1 MKPNEAQEAKA
12 AKDADSRDNSD
23 SISPFT
29 GGGKTAA
36 VLKSFIA
43 TCHQAKLDPWS
54 YLVDV
59 LKRIG
64 DHPMNALDE
73 LLPNNWKLAE
83 ASNRSMCEAHPEGLR
98 PGFTGRLPNHGG
110 F

>member
-1 MKPNEAQEAKA
+1 MAVGRRNWTFFG
-12 AKDADSRDNSD
+12 SD
-23 SISPFT
+23 T
-29 GGGKTAA
+29 GGKTAA

-64 DHPMNALDE
+64 DHPVNALDE
-73 LLPNNWKLAE
+73 LLPNNWKPAE
-83 ASNRSMCEAHPEGLR
+83 N
-98 PGFTGRLPNHGG
+98 
-110 F
+110 